1 MFFKKTPVRSSP
13 RKTPRKAA
21 QSSKVDEN
29 KNERSEKKKKKKK
42 KPKKKLNLRALA
54 AAGTS
59 NPSSS
64 QGKIEFGIRS
74 PQDVDVLAVLNFENP
89 CSRPE
94 SLRLGLFIPIQY
106 VYLPNMRTSTKTRTF
121 DYKKGR
127 NKRKQRG
134 RPREPCSSY
143 LVG

>member
-64 QGKIEFGIRS
+64 QGKIKFGIRS
-74 PQDVDVLAVLNFENP
+74 PQDVDVLVVLDFEKP

-94 SLRLGLFIPIQY
+94 SLWLGLQTWEL
-106 VYLPNMRTSTKTRTF
+106 VRKLERSATTKGTEQEET
-121 DYKKGR
+121 KGR
-127 NKRKQRG
+127 
-134 RPREPCSSY
+134 RPKEPCSRY
-143 LVG
+143 LVGK

>member
-1 MFFKKTPVRSSP
+1 MRSSP

-74 PQDVDVLAVLNFENP
+74 PHDVDVLVVLDFEKP

-94 SLRLGLFIPIQY
+94 SLAGT
-106 VYLPNMRTSTKTRTF
+106 PNMRTSTKTRTF
-121 DYKKGR
+121 GDYEGDGTRGNKG
-127 NKRKQRG
+127 
-134 RPREPCSSY
+134 STT
-143 LVG
+143 